1 MTQPPDQPPQPQGGF
16 GAPQDPQQGSPAS
29 PGMPPQP
36 PGQPPAQPPAPPQG
50 GPAPAPGYGYPQ
62 TPPAGGGYGQP
73 GPYNQPGP
81 YGQQPG
87 PYNQPGPYGQQQP
100 GYGQTPP
107 PQFPGAPAPG
117 GPGDGGS
124 GPGKFFK
131 GKPGM
136 IIAAAVA
143 GLLVVGGGVY
153 LAVSGGDDEENPKKP
168 VAGKSNDPKPGK
180 SDPVDEGDGS
190 GGGRESDNDLASKPG
205 EAKAWVST
213 NKMDLP
219 GNGAEL
225 KDIWVVGDT
234 VAQAAYNEVTGW
246 DVSSGKEKWK
256 IKLPYEVCATP
267 RNATEDGKVVV
278 AFKEGKTGNPECSQ
292 LQMID
297 LKTGKK
303 GWKSEPKKDNDFDS
317 AISLELSIS
326 GNTVAAARS
335 QSGTA
340 FRVSDGKKLFKAS
353 KDGNC
358 FPAAFAGGE
367 RLMQVDSCS
376 TSTENDNL
384 KLIDPKTG
392 KAKWKFASKKGW
404 EVSKVYSTNPIVIS
418 VTNRDEKSWSIMAL
432 TDSGKVRS
440 QLDGGKDNFR
450 QQCGG
455 FAVLERQLN
464 GCDGMVADADSFYMA
479 TEPKGSASSGRSNEI
494 VAFDL
499 NTGKPKW
506 RAKAGE
512 GRSALPLQREGT
524 GLLAYV
530 DPTYDKPGSIVKFG
544 AGGSKPTTVL
554 KHPESAAS
562 IENSMTSGKL
572 KYSGGHFFITSSR
585 LLGGDSKDAAR
596 MLSFGK

>member
-1 MTQPPDQPPQPQGGF
+1 MNQPPDQPPQPQGGF
-16 GAPQDPQQGSPAS
+16 GAPQDPQQGTPAA
-29 PGMPPQP
+29 PGTPPPP
-36 PGQPPAQPPAPPQG
+36 PGQPPAQPPAPPQ
-50 GPAPAPGYGYPQ
+50 PGYGYPQ
-62 TPPAGGGYGQP
+62 TPPQGGGGYGQP

-117 GPGDGGS
+117 GPGDGGGS

-143 GLLVVGGGVY
+143 GLLVIGGGVY
-153 LAVSGGDDEENPKKP
+153 LAVSGGDDDKPKKP
-168 VAGKSNDPKPGK
+168 VAEKSNDPKPGK

-190 GGGRESDNDLASKPG
+190 GGGREGGDSLDSKPG
-205 EAKAWVST
+205 EAKAWMAT

-225 KDIWVVGDT
+225 KDIWVVGDN
-234 VAQAAYNEVTGW
+234 VVQAAYKEVTAW
-246 DVSSGKEKWK
+246 DVKTGKEKWK
-256 IKLPYEVCATP
+256 VELPYEVCATP
-267 RNATEDGKVVV
+267 RNATDDGKVVI
-278 AFKEGKTGNPECSQ
+278 AHKDKASSKAECSE

-303 GWKSEPKKDNDFDS
+303 GWKKGVGEGGLFDS
-317 AISLELSIS
+317 TITLELSIT
-326 GNTVAAARS
+326 GDTVAAARS
-335 QSGTA
+335 QSGSA
-340 FRVSDGKKLFKAS
+340 FRMSDGKKLFEAE
-353 KDGNC
+353 KDGKC

-367 RLMQVDSCS
+367 RMMQVDSCS

-392 KAKWKFASKKGW
+392 KAKWKFATKKGW

-418 VTNRDEKSWSIMAL
+418 VTNRDEKTWSIMAL

-440 QLDGGKDNFR
+440 QLDGGKDSFR

-455 FAVLERQLN
+455 LAVFERQLN
-464 GCDGMVADADSFYMA
+464 GCDGMVADGDSFYMA
-479 TEPKGSASSGRSNEI
+479 TEPEGSASSGRSNEI

-499 NTGKPKW
+499 DTGKPKW

-512 GRSALPLQREGT
+512 GRSALPLEREGT

-530 DPTYDKPGSIVKFG
+530 DPTYDKPGAIVKFG
-544 AGGSKPTTVL
+544 PGGSKPTTVL

-572 KYSGGHFFITSSR
+572 KYADGRFFLTTSR
-585 LLGGDSKDAAR
+585 LMKGDTKDAAR
-596 MLSFGK
+596 MLAFGK